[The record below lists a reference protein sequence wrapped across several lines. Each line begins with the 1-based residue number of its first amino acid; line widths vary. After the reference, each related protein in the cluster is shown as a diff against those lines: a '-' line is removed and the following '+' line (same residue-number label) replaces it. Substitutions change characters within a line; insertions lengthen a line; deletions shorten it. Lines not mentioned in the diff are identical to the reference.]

1 MLSQSQFV
9 RIAEMQNAMQIIALG
24 DDWRTQGKNYGTA
37 VFVEAAECMNHLGWE
52 WWKQPTPNIE
62 QARMEVVD
70 MLHFAMCGV
79 LQEPV
84 PAIMMYPM
92 LMQGIDAMEPAQL
105 EELERW
111 DTNAFVTEAS
121 LSSAVGNFPFAIYL
135 IDRAAQSLGMTSDDL
150 FTAYVGKNM
159 LNRFRKAN
167 GYKEGTYVKIW
178 NGREDNE
185 FLTEIITTTDPE
197 AADYEAQITAR
208 LQATYDSIDK
218 SVVH

>member
-1 MLSQSQFV
+1 MLSQSQFA
-9 RIAEMQNAMQIIALG
+9 RIAEMQNAMQVIALG
-24 DDWRTQGKNYGTA
+24 DDWRTQNKNYATA

-52 WWKQPTPNIE
+52 WWKKPELNLE

-70 MLHFAMCGV
+70 MLHFAMCG
-79 LQEPV
+79 LLLEPM
-84 PAIMMYPM
+84 PPSIMYGM
-92 LMQGIDAMEPAQL
+92 LEQGVQNMEPAQYD
-105 EELERW
+105 ELEQW
-111 DTNAFVTEAS
+111 DTFTFVKEAA
-121 LSSAVGNFPFAIYL
+121 LCTCVNNFPFSIYL
-135 IDRAAQSLGMTSDDL
+135 IYRAAQSLGMTSDHL

-218 SVVH
+218 SVVN

>member
-9 RIAEMQNAMQIIALG
+9 RIAEMQNAMQVIALG
-24 DDWRTQGKNYGTA
+24 EDWRTQGKNYATA
-37 VFVEAAECMNHLGWE
+37 VFVEAAECINHLGWE

-70 MLHFAMCGV
+70 MLHFIMCGV
-79 LQEPV
+79 L
-84 PAIMMYPM
+84 
-92 LMQGIDAMEPAQL
+92 LEPAPPAMVYAMIEQGVDNM
-105 EELERW
+105 ETAQFDEMASW
-111 DTNAFVTEAS
+111 DTATFVKEAS
-121 LSSAVGNFPFAIYL
+121 LCSCVNNFPFAIYL

-167 GYKEGTYVKIW
+167 GYKEGTYVKMW

-185 FLTEIITTTDPE
+185 FLTEIITTTDPTS
-197 AADYEAQITAR
+197 ADYETQITAR

-218 SVVH
+218 SVAH